1 MNHFVRGGPPGV
13 VTAMGL
19 RGRRNAHLADIETL
33 SNGFI
38 VRFQRAQKIS
48 VKKKTIDSLGF
59 DAETKE
65 IVRLSLQKM
74 KEGEQWKDMPPEA
87 EEILRDQ
94 PSERWIMQ
102 SMALACKD
110 ETELIAA
117 IREAVVAHGE
127 IERLSL
133 EGEFSSF

>member
-1 MNHFVRGGPPGV
+1 MAYMGG
-13 VTAMGL
+13 
-19 RGRRNAHLADIETL
+19 RNAHLAGIEKL

-38 VRFQRAQKIS
+38 VRFQKAQKIA

-59 DAETKE
+59 DDETKE
-65 IVRLSLQKM
+65 IVRLGLQKM
-74 KEGEQWKDMPPEA
+74 KDGEQWKDMPPEA

-127 IERLSL
+127 IERLTMG
-133 EGEFSSF
+133 GEFSSFA

>member
-19 RGRRNAHLADIETL
+19 GGGRNAHLADIEKL

-38 VRFQRAQKIS
+38 VRFQKAQKIA

-65 IVRLSLQKM
+65 IVRLGLQKM